1 MVSLY
6 CSLRKDKM
14 SKFSKEEIDAILGTD
29 YPDNPLEGG
38 LFQQHREQREK
49 DKAAGHTKCGTSECC
64 MKCKTS
70 KLVKKDN
77 A

>member
-1 MVSLY
+1 M
-6 CSLRKDKM
+6 C
-14 SKFSKEEIDAILGTD
+14 KFSKEEIDAILGTD

-38 LFQQHREQREK
+38 VFQLYREQGEK

-70 KLVKKDN
+70 EIVNELQGKTMPNLRNKT
-77 A
+77 